1 MTVSTSHPPAEAA
14 TVDERLDLLAAQV
27 SFLVDEARR
36 GREQR
41 ERWAELSHDLAPL
54 ARQGMQSA
62 TRELGEIDVTLE
74 DLARMFRT
82 LLSSLPTLEASLRQ
96 LESLAELGRDVAPLS
111 TLAVGSL
118 TDRLQVF
125 EERGYFDFAR
135 AGAGVVDR
143 VVTSFT
149 EEDVEALGDN
159 IVLILN
165 TVKEMTQPEVML
177 FLRRTINTVQGQEEQ
192 GPPPSMLGL
201 LKEMRDPEVRRG
213 LSRLLSMLRSM
224 GEEPPAGT
232 DD

>member
-1 MTVSTSHPPAEAA
+1 MTTPTALAPTPDLE
-14 TVDERLDLLAAQV
+14 ERLDLLSAQV

-36 GREQR
+36 GRERR

-54 ARQGMQSA
+54 ARQGMDSA
-62 TRELGEIDVTLE
+62 TRELEEIDVTLE
-74 DLARMFRT
+74 DLARMLRT

-111 TLAVGSL
+111 TLAVGAL
-118 TDRLQVF
+118 TDRLQTL
-125 EERGYFDFAR
+125 EDRGYFDFAR

-159 IVLILN
+159 VVLILN

-177 FLRRTINTVQGQEEQ
+177 FLRRTISTVQAQEES
-192 GPPPSMLGL
+192 PVEPPSMLGL
-201 LKEMRDPEVRRG
+201 LREMRDPEVRRG
-213 LSRLLSMLRSM
+213 LARLLNMLRSM
-224 GEEPPAGT
+224 GEEPPAGAG
-232 DD
+232 D